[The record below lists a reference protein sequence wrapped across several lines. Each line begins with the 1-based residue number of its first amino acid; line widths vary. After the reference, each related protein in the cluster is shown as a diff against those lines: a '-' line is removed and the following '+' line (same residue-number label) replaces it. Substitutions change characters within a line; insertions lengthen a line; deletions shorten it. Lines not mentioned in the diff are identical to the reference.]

1 MNFRGYAAYTDYM
14 QKKELSRVLDTTAEE
29 EDNSNY
35 YTSNSSEEE
44 NQNSSSFEILEKLNI
59 QERYTIH
66 FLSVDNQSS
75 QIHTDVLDLYSML
88 KSGLNTPPPEF
99 V

>member
-1 MNFRGYAAYTDYM
+1 MNLRGYAAYTDYI
-14 QKKELSRVLDTTAEE
+14 QKKELSQNLETTTEE

-35 YTSNSSEEE
+35 YTTNSSEEE
-44 NQNSSSFEILEKLNI
+44 NQNSNSFEILEKLNI
-59 QERYTIH
+59 QERFSFH
-66 FLSVDNQSS
+66 FLFVDYQTSE
-75 QIHTDVLDLYSML
+75 IHSEVLDLYSLL